1 MLPGFAY
8 VRATTIADAVS
19 KLTTPGARLHAGGTD
34 LLGCLRDG
42 VFTAQSLVSI
52 GRLKDL
58 TGVSA
63 VPLPAGGVRIGA
75 MTTHSQVAADKT
87 INQSY
92 RALAQAAAAVASP
105 QLRNQGTIGGNL
117 CQRPRCWYFRGDFH
131 CARKGGDHCFAVGGE
146 NQNHAIFG
154 GGACVIVHPSD
165 TAPALIALGARVRIS
180 GPGQS
185 RLVPLSSFFVG
196 PATSVTKETVL
207 ERNEIVTEIL
217 LPAAEPGLKSS
228 YRKVRGRGAWD
239 FALAGVAVA
248 LLMKGGTVS
257 RARVVFSGVAPVP
270 WRSEAVEQAVTG
282 KALTTDVVA
291 AAAEAGVKGATPLEK
306 NGYKIP
312 MLKGVITESLLALA

>member
-8 VRATTIADAVS
+8 VRATTVADAVS
-19 KLTTPGARLHAGGTD
+19 KLAAPGTRVHAGGTD

-52 GRLKDL
+52 GRLKEL
-58 TGVSA
+58 SGISA
-63 VPLPAGGVRIGA
+63 VPPPTGGVRIGA

-92 RALAQAAAAVASP
+92 RALAQAAAAVGSP

-165 TAPALIALGARVRIS
+165 TAPALIALGARARIS

-185 RLVPLSSFFVG
+185 RVVPLSSFFVG

-207 ERNEIVTEIL
+207 EKNEIVTEII

-248 LLMKGGTVS
+248 VLMKGSTVA

-270 WRSEAVEQAVTG
+270 WRSEAVEQAITG
-282 KALTTDVVA
+282 KALTADVVA

-312 MLKGVITESLLALA
+312 MLKGVIIESLLALA

>member
-8 VRATTIADAVS
+8 VRATTVADAVRQ
-19 KLTTPGARLHAGGTD
+19 LTAPGARLHAGGTD

-52 GRLKDL
+52 GRLKEL
-58 TGVSA
+58 SGTSQ
-63 VPLPAGGVRIGA
+63 VPAPAGGLRIGA
-75 MTTHSQVAADKT
+75 MTTLRQVAADPSVS
-87 INQSY
+87 QSY

-117 CQRPRCWYFRGDFH
+117 CQRPRCWYFRGDFR

-165 TAPALIALGARVRIS
+165 TAPALIALGARVRLA

-185 RLVPLSSFFVG
+185 RVVPLSSFFVG
-196 PATSVTKETVL
+196 PATSVVKETVL
-207 ERNEIVTEIL
+207 ERNEVVTEIL
-217 LPAAEPGLKSS
+217 LPAAEPDLKSS

-248 LLMKGGTVS
+248 LLMKGATVT

-270 WRSEAVEQAVTG
+270 WRSEAVEQAITG
-282 KALTTDVVA
+282 KALTADVVA
-291 AAAEAGVKGATPLEK
+291 AAAEAGVKGAAPLEK
-306 NGYKIP
+306 NGYKVP

>member
-19 KLTTPGARLHAGGTD
+19 KLTAPGTRLHAGGTD

-52 GRLKDL
+52 SRLKDL
-58 TGVSA
+58 TGIST
-63 VPLPAGGVRIGA
+63 VPPPAGGVRIGA

-117 CQRPRCWYFRGDFH
+117 CQRPRCWYFRGEFH

-165 TAPALIALGARVRIS
+165 TAPALIALGARVRVS

-185 RLVPLSSFFVG
+185 RVVPLSSFFVG
-196 PATSVTKETVL
+196 PATSVTKETIL
-207 ERNEIVTEIL
+207 ERNEILTEIL

-228 YRKVRGRGAWD
+228 YRKVRGRGVWD
-239 FALAGVAVA
+239 FALTGVAVA
-248 LLMKGGTVS
+248 LLMKGSTVS

-270 WRSEAVEQAVTG
+270 WRSEAVEQAITG
-282 KALTTDVVA
+282 KALTADVVA

-306 NGYKIP
+306 NGYKVP
-312 MLKGVITESLLALA
+312 MLKGIITESLLAMA